1 MLKYVFC
8 ALLIANG
15 FLFAWHQGYLDGM
28 IASGHEPGRLRAQF
42 NADKVKL
49 MSPAA
54 GSAGSGA
61 GVPSADG
68 LKPGATGM
76 VPAPVTAPVPA
87 PVSGPVPTTNG
98 GSSAAPVTNGT
109 LTSIS
114 RATTAGSS
122 TAPAAAPTSM
132 QVAATAACIDV
143 GSFNPVQARRFEAQM
158 ASTMPDVRLA
168 RRDAQET
175 SSHMVLI
182 PSQGSKEGA
191 DRKVA
196 ELRRLGLSDLY
207 VIQDSSAL
215 RWAISLGIFK
225 SEEAARAH
233 LAALGQRGVQSA
245 RLIEHHADVLKVAY
259 QLRGLD
265 DTTRL
270 RLERIKPR
278 YPAQEWRTCS

>member
-15 FLFAWHQGYLDGM
+15 FLFAWHEGYLDG
-28 IASGHEPGRLRAQF
+28 IVSSGHEPGRLRAQF
-42 NADKVKL
+42 NADKVQL
-49 MSPAA
+49 LSPPVA
-54 GSAGSGA
+54 GATGFGA
-61 GVPSADG
+61 GVSSADAP
-68 LKPGATGM
+68 KPGTPGTVPSTVPAATG
-76 VPAPVTAPVPA
+76 
-87 PVSGPVPTTNG
+87 
-98 GSSAAPVTNGT
+98 GSTAAPLTNGT
-109 LTSIS
+109 FTSGAVTKGTS
-114 RATTAGSS
+114 TAG
-122 TAPAAAPTSM
+122 TASQPGASATSPPAV
-132 QVAATAACIDV
+132 QVAANAACIDV

-158 ASTMPDVRLA
+158 ASGMPDVRLT
-168 RRDAQET
+168 RREAQET

-207 VIQDSSAL
+207 VIQDDSPL

-233 LAALGQRGVQSA
+233 LATLGQRGVQSA

-259 QLRGLD
+259 QLRGID
-265 DTTRL
+265 AATKTRF
-270 RLERIKPR
+270 ERIKSR
-278 YPAQEWRTCS
+278 YPGQDWRHCS

>member
-15 FLFAWHQGYLDGM
+15 LLFAWHQGFLDG
-28 IASGHEPGRLRAQF
+28 IVASGHEPGRLRAQF
-42 NADKVKL
+42 NADKIQLV
-49 MSPAA
+49 SQPVAVAA
-54 GSAGSGA
+54 GSGGGMFGA
-61 GVPSADG
+61 EGP
-68 LKPGATGM
+68 KPGAPG
-76 VPAPVTAPVPA
+76 A
-87 PVSGPVPTTNG
+87 VPTTAPANVPATTG
-98 GSSAAPVTNGT
+98 GRSAAP
-109 LTSIS
+109 LTSGTS
-114 RATTAGSS
+114 TAG
-122 TAPAAAPTSM
+122 AASQPGASM
-132 QVAATAACIDV
+132 MLPSATQVAAASACIDV

-158 ASTMPDVRLA
+158 ASVMPDVRLA
-168 RRDAQET
+168 RREAQET

-207 VIQDSSAL
+207 VIQDNSAL

-259 QLRGLD
+259 QLRGVD
-265 DTTRL
+265 AATKT

-278 YPAQEWRTCS
+278 YPGQEWRNCS